1 MKLSEEH
8 IKYIIKDLHH
18 RGIVAGGIE
27 EELIDHVCSG
37 VEDRI
42 MKGAR
47 FIVAYQEV
55 LKTFGQ
61 VRGLRE
67 TQKETL
73 ESINKKTNIMLKN
86 YITIAFRNL
95 RKHRFYT
102 LINILGLAIGVASCL
117 IIVLFIA
124 DEMSYDKY
132 NVNANRIYRLH
143 NEIKFGGNH
152 MHIATTSAPA
162 AHAMQQDYPEIEA
175 TVRFRTY
182 GSYLVKP
189 SDGTENIKEEN
200 VAWTD
205 STFFKVFSVKVLEG
219 NPNTALKQPASVA
232 ISKRMADKYFPGK
245 SALGQPLI
253 LDNKRNAKVTAVYE
267 TIPVASHFHFD
278 ILIAMVGDW
287 PVAKEAQSPV
297 FLNNNFV
304 TYLLLKEGADAKAFQ
319 AKLPGFLQKYVGPQ
333 IAQLLGGEFTM
344 EKFQESGNK
353 YEITLMPLTDIHLR
367 SSIKGEFEPNGN
379 ITYVYLLAAVA
390 LLILVVACIN
400 FMNLSTAR
408 SANRAKEVGVRKVMG
423 SLRSH
428 LVRQFLMESALVT
441 LFAFVLAIGIAY
453 LALPIFNNLSL
464 KQLQL
469 PFASGTFYIMLFTTA
484 ILIGIFAGAYPAFF
498 LSAFKPVQVLK
509 GHLSIG
515 MKSGFIRSALVV
527 FQFMISILLLI
538 GAISVNRQL
547 AYIQT
552 KKLGFEKDQVIVIH
566 DTYAL
571 RPNNVLPFKNE
582 VLRNPSIQSGTIS
595 SHLPVE
601 GTARNDNPFWKEG
614 NRPTTENMVSMQNW
628 NVDADYLATL
638 GMKVKAGRG
647 FSAEFPSDS
656 SAVILNEE
664 ALKHFNLGEV
674 PIGSKIST
682 FDGKRPDGSPDPDQ
696 SRSWTVIGVVENFHF
711 SSLKEG
717 VTSLGL
723 FLGNSDNSVSF
734 RFTAGDTKEIIGTIE
749 KIWKELAPGQ
759 PFMYSF
765 LDDDFG
771 TMYAAEERLGKIF
784 TAFATLAIIIA
795 CLGLF
800 ALTSFT
806 AEQRTKEI
814 GIRKVMGA
822 SVQSIVFLLS
832 KEFAK
837 LIIIAFAIAAP
848 VAWYGIDWWLNS
860 YTYRTEIGVLIYAIA
875 GLAALLI
882 AWFTMGYQSFKA
894 ATADPVQSLRNE

>member
-1 MKLSEEH
+1 MNLSEEH
-8 IKYIIKDLHH
+8 IKYIIQDLNY
-18 RGIVAGGIE
+18 RGIVAEGIQ
-27 EELIDHVCSG
+27 EELIDHVCSA
-37 VEDRI
+37 VEGR
-42 MKGAR
+42 MMNGAR
-47 FIVAYQEV
+47 FIDAYQEV

-61 VRGLRE
+61 EGGLQE
-67 TQKETL
+67 TQKQTL
-73 ESINKKTNIMLKN
+73 ESRNRKPNIMLKN

-132 NVNANRIYRLH
+132 NLNVNRIYRLH
-143 NEIKFGGNH
+143 SEIKFGGSYYK
-152 MHIATTSAPA
+152 ITSTSAPA

-189 SDGTENIKEEN
+189 SDDVENIKEEN

-205 STFFKVFSVKVLEG
+205 STFFKVFSVNVLEG

-245 SALGQPLI
+245 SALGQALI
-253 LDNKRNAKVTAVYE
+253 LDNKRHAKVTAVYE
-267 TIPVASHFHFD
+267 TIPAASHFHFD
-278 ILIAMVGDW
+278 ILISMVGDW
-287 PVAKEAQSPV
+287 PVAKEAQSPI
-297 FLNNNFV
+297 FLSNNFV
-304 TYLLLKEGADAKAFQ
+304 TYLLLKEGTDAKAFE

-333 IAQLLGGEFTM
+333 IAQLLGEEFTM
-344 EKFQESGNK
+344 EKFRKSGNK
-353 YEITLMPLTDIHLR
+353 YEMTLMPLADIHLR
-367 SSIKGEFEPNGN
+367 SSNSGEFEPNGN
-379 ITYVYLLAAVA
+379 ITYVYLLGGVA
-390 LLILVVACIN
+390 LLILVIACIN

-408 SANRAKEVGVRKVMG
+408 SASRAKEVGVRKVMG

-441 LFAFVLAIGIAY
+441 VFAFVLAVGIAY
-453 LALPIFNNLSL
+453 LVLPMFNDLSL
-464 KQLQL
+464 KQLAL
-469 PFASGTFYIMLFTTA
+469 PFASGTFYITLFTTA
-484 ILIGIFAGAYPAFF
+484 IVIGIFAGAYPAFF
-498 LSAFKPVQVLK
+498 LSAFQPVQVLK

-527 FQFMISILLLI
+527 FQFIISILLII

-547 AYIQT
+547 AYIQS

-571 RPNNVLPFKNE
+571 RPNNVRPFKNE

-595 SHLPVE
+595 SHLPVA

-614 NRPTTENMVSMQNW
+614 SQPTTENMVSMQNW
-628 NVDADYLATL
+628 YVDVDYLTTL

-656 SAVILNEE
+656 SAVVLNEE
-664 ALKHFNLGEV
+664 ALKYFNLGDN
-674 PIGSKIST
+674 PIGSRIST
-682 FDGKRPDGSPDPDQ
+682 FDGQRPDGSPDPDKT
-696 SRSWTVIGVVENFHF
+696 RSWTVIGVVENFHF

-717 VTSLGL
+717 VRSLGL
-723 FLGNSDNSVSF
+723 FLGHSDNSVSF
-734 RFTAGDTKEIIGTIE
+734 RFAAGDTKEMIGSIE

-765 LDDDFG
+765 LDNDFG
-771 TMYAAEERLGKIF
+771 SMYAAEERLGKIF
-784 TAFATLAIIIA
+784 TAFASLAIIIA

-822 SVQSIVFLLS
+822 SVQGIVFLLS

-837 LIIIAFAIAAP
+837 LIVIAFVIAAP
-848 VAWYGIDWWLNS
+848 IAWYSIDWWLNS
-860 YTYRTEIGVLIYAIA
+860 YAYRTEIGVVIYAIA
-875 GLAALLI
+875 GLAALFI
-882 AWFTMGYQSFKA
+882 AWVTMGYQSFRA
-894 ATADPVQSLRNE
+894 ASADPVQSLRNE